1 MIMKSL
7 KIRKEFEIFGLMV
20 FLRLFEVRFGWEL
33 REIRINW
40 PNICSKFVF
49 NEENDFEKSWLKLMK
64 LKDKLMICNHSLIQS
79 TIEKLKKKKKSNQVQ
94 ILHKLSN
101 KKF

>member
-1 MIMKSL
+1 
-7 KIRKEFEIFGLMV
+7 
-20 FLRLFEVRFGWEL
+20 
-33 REIRINW
+33 
-40 PNICSKFVF
+40 
-49 NEENDFEKSWLKLMK
+49 MK